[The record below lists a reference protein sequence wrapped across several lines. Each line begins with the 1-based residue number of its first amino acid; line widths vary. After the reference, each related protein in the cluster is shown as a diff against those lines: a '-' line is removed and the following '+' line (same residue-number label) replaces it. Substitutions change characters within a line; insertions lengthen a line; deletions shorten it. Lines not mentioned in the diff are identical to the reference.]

1 MFKLVLYL
9 SVLLST
15 VLCDPKLVCYWLH
28 GNGPVSNI
36 DAKTCTHVHF
46 SFVTLDS
53 ASLVM
58 RFAGGEADLKQ
69 LQSLRSQNSNLKIV
83 AALGGG
89 SDGGDGKYGRL
100 VLNAQS
106 RANFVKHAVD
116 FLNQNKFDGLDF
128 DWEYPACPQTNCDAK
143 HKPEK
148 AGFAS
153 VLKVCLSL
161 FVV

>member
-1 MFKLVLYL
+1 MLKSLLTL

-15 VLCDPKLVCYWLH
+15 GFCDQKLVCYWLQ
-28 GNGPVSNI
+28 GNGPLSNI
-36 DAKTCTHVHF
+36 DAQTCTHVHF

-53 ASLVM
+53 QSLVV
-58 RFAGGEADLKQ
+58 RFAGGEGQ
-69 LQSLRSQNSNLKIV
+69 LRELETLRTQNPNLKIV

-89 SDGGDGKYGRL
+89 GDGGDGKYGRL
-100 VLNAQS
+100 VLSPQA
-106 RANFVKHAVD
+106 RANFAKQTVD

-128 DWEYPACPQTNCDAK
+128 DWEYPACPLTVCDEK

-153 VLKVCLSL
+153 LLKVSS
-161 FVV
+161 F